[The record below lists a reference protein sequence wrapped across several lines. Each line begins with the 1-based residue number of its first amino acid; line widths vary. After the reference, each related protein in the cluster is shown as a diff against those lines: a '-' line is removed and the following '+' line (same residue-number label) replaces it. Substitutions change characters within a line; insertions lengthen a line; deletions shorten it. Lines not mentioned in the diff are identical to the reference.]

1 MKLARRRSVEA
12 ARRAVSAALARV
24 ASARGLE
31 VSQSELEWR
40 SRKSAR
46 TERRASTARG
56 RKFDATRRTR
66 APQAEESA
74 SRRSAMSGR
83 AIQSVRDS
91 RDVLYSS
98 ARPASEELKSAAMA
112 EMRAL
117 VAAGEGLKGPLA
129 GSFAVG

>member
-46 TERRASTARG
+46 TERSDSTARG
-56 RKFDATRRTR
+56 RKFDATMRTR
-66 APQAEESA
+66 AAQAEARA

-83 AIQSVRDS
+83 AIQRVRDS

-98 ARPASEELKSAAMA
+98 ARPAREELKSAAMA

-117 VAAGEGLKGPLA
+117 VAAGEGLKGVLVGSVAA
-129 GSFAVG
+129 G